1 MTYDDLNVMSLE
13 WWLVR
18 GTIPNGRTFQLFL
31 GSWEVLSIVMLNP
44 RKKDQKGL
52 DAAN

>member
-13 WWLVR
+13 YGKGNHSKWPHFSAVLGFVR
-18 GTIPNGRTFQLFL
+18 IT
-31 GSWEVLSIVMLNP
+31 SIVMLNP